1 MTRNRSRNAYSA
13 FAEDHRELGA
23 PKRPFSPTL
32 RVKALAAAVALG
44 LMFWSVVIYLIV
56 S

>member
-32 RVKALAAAVALG
+32 RFKALAIAAALG
-44 LMFWSVVIYLIV
+44 LMFWGTVIYLV
-56 S
+56 VT